1 MKLLITFLTFFIFS
15 FVVNALPSPAARQT
29 SLDLST
35 DYTYTTA
42 HVVEPRQAVEIS
54 AISAAADLGYK
65 IGGYIGDI
73 IVGLKHKIGNDKKV
87 CITIQQPY
95 DVVVSFQ
102 HIDPLNQFVRCGLD
116 EQRTWSTNSKAN
128 IPDSTLLSA
137 TQSTERASEDN
148 VMLIGSTRTRKS
160 RCLFIKRLG

>member
-1 MKLLITFLTFFIFS
+1 MKLPITFLTFFIFY

-42 HVVEPRQAVEIS
+42 HVVETRQAVEIA
-54 AISAAADLGYK
+54 AISSAADLGYK

-102 HIDPLNQFVRCGLD
+102 HIDPLNL
-116 EQRTWSTNSKAN
+116 
-128 IPDSTLLSA
+128 
-137 TQSTERASEDN
+137 
-148 VMLIGSTRTRKS
+148 
-160 RCLFIKRLG
+160 